1 LQKKDRI
8 YKKITIKLYLFIYIY
23 IYIYICI
30 FVCIYICIYVYTS
43 LLLGG
48 EEKGDF
54 PASAAAIVK
63 AGSKQFNKEAV
74 ISIFPIRTSTG
85 IFAKWYPRAVS
96 GRVALGKIALMSN
109 KHVTLVLIYKY
120 MIINMGLLIL
130 CLKLGEDSNKK

>member
-1 LQKKDRI
+1 MLPRKKLIYKVLNMYVGVPTLLYIQICNYSTVCKKTDRI
-8 YKKITIKLYLFIYIY
+8 YKKITIKLYLFIY

-85 IFAKWYPRAVS
+85 IFAK
-96 GRVALGKIALMSN
+96 
-109 KHVTLVLIYKY
+109 
-120 MIINMGLLIL
+120 
-130 CLKLGEDSNKK
+130 